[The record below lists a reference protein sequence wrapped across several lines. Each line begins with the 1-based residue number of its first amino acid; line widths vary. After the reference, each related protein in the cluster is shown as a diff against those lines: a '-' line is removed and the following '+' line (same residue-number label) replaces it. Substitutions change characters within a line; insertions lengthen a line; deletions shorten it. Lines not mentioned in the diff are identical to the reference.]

1 MIYQSEQME
10 LDVIWEILH
19 GTANDVV
26 VCRDLRS
33 PTGIYYTVL
42 VVHDRTCLRNL
53 LQIFQQEGQETGK
66 TPYIARFSQN
76 EDMCLVFPYREDRKM
91 STFAEGQMLTLQD
104 REAVSIHF
112 MIECLSLQLPAPFL
126 RLLLEQDCV
135 QLAKDNSVYIT
146 YSLDLSEMDMATG
159 DAQCTMICAE
169 LILKLLEGTGRK
181 THKLKSFRLIRK
193 KLEKKAYKNL
203 PELYRD
209 VKLSALSTEKV
220 GIKRMFAGF
229 VLRNKDLMFHLLLVL
244 CGILIL
250 TALAMMI
257 SQLIYN
263 DIPWL
268 RLFQTGFEVIGTET
282 LTG

>member
-53 LQIFQQEGQETGK
+53 LQIFQQEGEETAK

-91 STFAEGQMLTLQD
+91 STFAQGQMLTLQD
-104 REAVSIHF
+104 RETVSIHF

-126 RLLLEQDCV
+126 KLLLEQDCV
-135 QLAKDNSVYIT
+135 QLARDNSVYVT
-146 YSLDLSEMDMATG
+146 YSLDLSEMDMRTG

-193 KLEKKAYKNL
+193 KLEKNAYKNL

-220 GIKRMFAGF
+220 GIKKKFAGF
-229 VLRNKDLMFHLLLVL
+229 LLRNKDLMFHLLLVM

-250 TALAMMI
+250 IALAMMI